1 MSGISIG
8 KRAKSGECSAQR
20 LLSRPVWFKFLMVIK
35 NQGLLSPLLESATV
49 IEVAFATTTTTTTS
63 KLASKSMALLSKI
76 ETRHEREII
85 SEHAMVRLLRA
96 LTEMGLAE
104 GARGAVVHVHE
115 NGEAYEVE
123 FSDEKGDLC
132 VVTVTAAE
140 LERV

>member
-20 LLSRPVWFKFLMVIK
+20 LLSRAVWFKFLMVIK

-49 IEVAFATTTTTTTS
+49 IEVAFATTTTTS
-63 KLASKSMALLSKI
+63 KLAAKSMALLSKI
-76 ETRHEREII
+76 ETIHEREII
-85 SEHAMVRLLRA
+85 PEHAMVRLLRA